1 MSERP
6 SSKPEETGR
15 HRYDIMT
22 PTIGTSQL
30 CKPRYVSDPLEL
42 CHAVGL
48 VNGVDRRRRKPV
60 RRSQATVQRFFRSA
74 ILERILTL
82 MPQLTES
89 KTLMYAATC
98 GYEKSGNDGCVQPVS
113 CVGGV
118 TWICA
123 TVYRALR

>member
-1 MSERP
+1 
-6 SSKPEETGR
+6 
-15 HRYDIMT
+15 MT
-22 PTIGTSQL
+22 PTIAKSQL
-30 CKPRYVSDPLEL
+30 CTPRDVSNSLEL

-48 VNGVDRRRRKPV
+48 MNGVDRRRRKPV